1 MNDFIFLAN
10 WYDVIKA
17 YEDAGQE
24 DMASAIAKEIII
36 YGVTG
41 DTETTDPL
49 IYGIV
54 RGMCTAQ
61 MNRPKSRNIQSI
73 ANGKK
78 GGRPPEYSPEVI
90 RQMYK
95 DGATIQEIA
104 DALGCNKRTVQR
116 ALNSVDTTDDEI

>member
-1 MNDFIFLAN
+1 MNDFMFLAN

-41 DTETTDPL
+41 DTKTTDPL

-54 RGMCTAQ
+54 RGLCTAQ
-61 MNRPKSRNIQSI
+61 MKQTKSR
-73 ANGKK
+73 
-78 GGRPPEYSPEVI
+78 GGRPTKYNQDEIVAL
-90 RQMYK
+90 YK
-95 DGATIQEIA
+95 QWHSEQEIA
-104 DALGCNKRTVQR
+104 KKLGCSVKTVQR
-116 ALNSVDTTDDEI
+116 ALANADSDDEI